1 MKQQPRLNRKQI
13 KLELESLLQITGTIT
28 DSTTIEDD
36 LLTLRIVIGYMQ
48 LDKKALER
56 ELTAIRKRL

>member
-1 MKQQPRLNRKQI
+1 MKRQPKLNRKQI

-28 DSTTIEDD
+28 DSATIEDD

-48 LDKKALER
+48 LDKEALER
-56 ELTAIRKRL
+56 ELIATRRRL